1 MAPSRWVSRRWL
13 LLFTVLIVG
22 FASRLWAQ
30 NALASANS
38 PSAQIQ
44 AGEGL
49 YLQHCA
55 LCHGAKG
62 RDATVF
68 PRPIWGPGHDLAKFQ
83 HAKGLFEY
91 LQLLMPF
98 DDPTKLDDTAKIAIT
113 AYILS
118 QNGNLK
124 PHQSLPPGGDQT
136 PVH

>member
-1 MAPSRWVSRRWL
+1 M
-13 LLFTVLIVG
+13 
-22 FASRLWAQ
+22 
-30 NALASANS
+30 
-38 PSAQIQ
+38 
-44 AGEGL
+44 
-49 YLQHCA
+49 QHCA

>member
-1 MAPSRWVSRRWL
+1 MTPSRWVSRRWL
-13 LLFTVLIVG
+13 LLFTVLVVG

-68 PRPIWGPGHDLAKFQ
+68 PRPIWGPGHELAKFQ
-83 HAKGLFEY
+83 HARGLFEY
-91 LQLLMPF
+91 LQSLMPF

-113 AYILS
+113 A
-118 QNGNLK
+118 
-124 PHQSLPPGGDQT
+124 
-136 PVH
+136 